1 MTTQFPK
8 VEPHGSIQ
16 EIFSDVYFVTGSV
29 QFKPLLRLPR
39 NMIIL
44 RDGEELTLV
53 NTVRLDESGEAAL
66 EALGRVK
73 HIMKIGFHGMDDDY
87 YMDRYQPTR
96 WAVPNADGAS
106 EAASDA
112 TLSDSTA
119 LPIPNARIF
128 RFRETVLPEAAILLE
143 RDGGLLITCDSV
155 QHWAP
160 HDLMSPA
167 ARVVTRLL
175 GFQHPAQIG
184 PPWKG
189 RQTRAGGSL
198 RPDFE
203 RILELPFK
211 HIIGG
216 HGGLLRNDG
225 PARLAE
231 TVRRVYGE

>member
-1 MTTQFPK
+1 MATHFPK

-16 EIFSDVYFVTGSV
+16 EIFTDVYVVTGSV

-44 RDGEELTLV
+44 RNGEELTLV

-66 EALGRVK
+66 DALGLVK
-73 HIMKIGFHGMDDDY
+73 NIMKIGFHGMDDDY

-96 WAVPNADGAS
+96 WSIADANGATANSSDVALSESTPLPVPQ
-106 EAASDA
+106 
-112 TLSDSTA
+112 
-119 LPIPNARIF
+119 ARAF
-128 RFRETVLPEAAILLE
+128 LFRETVLPEAAILLE

-160 HDLMSPA
+160 HNLMSPVA
-167 ARVVTRLL
+167 KLVTRLM

-184 PPWKG
+184 PPWRGK
-189 RQTRAGGSL
+189 QTRAEGSL

-225 PARLAE
+225 PARLRE
-231 TVRRVYGE
+231 TIGRVYGD